1 MENHVKLLAAVSI
14 VFGALGLFA
23 GIVVFALLGGAASI
37 VGLTAASQDPDA
49 LVAVPILGV
58 LAVVVSTLI
67 AILSLPS
74 LIMGLGLLKYRN
86 WARILGIVISVLNLL
101 NFPIGTA
108 IGVYGLWVLFQPET
122 EKLFRETAGNVN

>member
-1 MENHVKLLAAVSI
+1 MENHVKLLAIVSI
-14 VFGALGLFA
+14 VFGALGLLC
-23 GIVVFALLGGAASI
+23 GIIVFAVLGGAASI
-37 VGLTAASQDPDA
+37 VGITAATQDPDA
-49 LVAVPILGV
+49 LVAVPILGL
-58 LAVVVSTLI
+58 LAVAISTLI
-67 AILSLPS
+67 TVLSLPS

-122 EKLFRETAGNVN
+122 EELFR